1 MRLWRYCIA
10 GLLYDWLVFVY
21 WTVVPIRAEEFG
33 ASATQLALLQTAS
46 TAFYVLSSL
55 FMGRLSDRASRSL
68 LARAGCAGAI
78 LACLLTARAGG
89 LAGLFLVAP
98 AMGLAASLY
107 WPSIQ
112 GALGAEAEPGRME
125 RALGLFNVTWSV
137 GKSAGFA
144 LAGWLDATR
153 GHTATL
159 WFAAAAALPILLFYP
174 RDVKRRPGELLEEG
188 HPDRDVFRTM
198 GYVANFIAF
207 GVGSA
212 FQNQF
217 YKYLDNAGLGNLW
230 GRKTYF
236 GIFLGIMF
244 AAQTAVFLVL
254 QRGRG
259 WTYRRGRLYAAQ
271 LLIAASSVT
280 LTLLRSDAAMLLLA
294 PLVGIGLG
302 FAYASSI
309 YYSLHGPADHGKY
322 AGLHE
327 AVLGAGTFLVPLAG
341 GTLADVTRDLRMPY
355 WLAAAAT
362 LGAIA
367 LEEGLYRRR
376 SRS

>member
-10 GLLYDWLVFVY
+10 GLLYDWLAFVY

-33 ASATQLALLQTAS
+33 ATATQLALLQTAS
-46 TAFYVLSSL
+46 TAFYVLNSL
-55 FMGRLSDRASRSL
+55 FMGRLSDRASRSR
-68 LARAGCAGAI
+68 LARAGCVGAI
-78 LACLLTARAGG
+78 AACLLTAQAGS
-89 LAGLFLVAP
+89 LAGLFLIAP
-98 AMGLAASLY
+98 VMGLAASFY
-107 WPSIQ
+107 WPSMQ
-112 GALGAEAEPGRME
+112 GALGAEADPARME
-125 RALGLFNVTWSV
+125 RALGLFNVTWSI
-137 GKSAGFA
+137 GKAAGFA
-144 LAGWLDATR
+144 MAGWLDATR

-159 WFAAAAALPILLFYP
+159 WIAAAVAVPIVLFYP
-174 RDVKRRPGELLEEG
+174 RDVARRSGELHEAG
-188 HPDRDVFRTM
+188 HPDRAAYRTM

-207 GVGSA
+207 GVGAA

-217 YKYLDNAGLGNLW
+217 YKYLDDAGLGNLG

-236 GIFLGIMF
+236 GLFLGVMF

-259 WTYRRGRLYAAQ
+259 WTYRRSLLYVAQ
-271 LLIAASSVT
+271 GLIAAATVA
-280 LTLLRSDAAMLLLA
+280 LTFTRSDAVMLFLA

-309 YYSLHGPADHGKY
+309 YYSLHGPTDHGKY

-327 AVLGAGTFLVPLAG
+327 AVLGAGTVLVPLAG
-341 GTLADVTRDLRMPY
+341 GALADATRDLRMPY

-362 LGAIA
+362 LAAVGIQ
-367 LEEGLYRRR
+367 ERVYRKR
-376 SRS
+376 SSS